1 MHTRHTILT
10 LAAASLALVAPGA
23 TAHDT
28 PPARELV
35 AQASPEGL
43 QIMVVHR
50 EPANDR
56 VTLLRQRFDLN
67 KDGHFDAAE
76 TQLVQKVW
84 AKHVVAGLRFEV
96 VGERPRIEEPRL
108 KLGLDADGALNS
120 AFLMTF
126 TLPELAPG
134 KDRALNVLLEEG
146 DQSATAVTF
155 QGVGG
160 LGVRTA
166 SGELAGSVAAVTLT
180 PGMNLTARFAR
191 VEATE
196 APGGQETRD

>member
-1 MHTRHTILT
+1 MKTRHAILT
-10 LAAASLALVAPGA
+10 LATVAVALAAPGA

-28 PPARELV
+28 PPTRELV

-50 EPANDR
+50 EPDNER
-56 VTLLRQRFDLN
+56 VTLLRQRFDLDR
-67 KDGHFDAAE
+67 DGHFNAAE

-96 VGERPRIEEPRL
+96 LGERPRIEDPKL
-108 KLGLDADGALNS
+108 KLGLDEDGALNS

-126 TLPELAPG
+126 TLPDLAKG
-134 KDRALNVLLEEG
+134 KERALNVLLEDG
-146 DQSATAVTF
+146 NQSATAITF

-160 LGVRTA
+160 LGVRNA
-166 SGELAGSVAAVTLT
+166 DGELAGSVAPITLT
-180 PGMNLTARFAR
+180 PGMNVTARFAR
-191 VEATE
+191 VDTDSAEK
-196 APGGQETRD
+196 P